1 MISLQT
7 KYMGLTLKNPIII
20 GSSPLTSTLDNLRKC
35 EDAGAG
41 AVVIKSIFEEQIDA
55 DTSAT
60 LADAQD
66 YLTHADAYGFLE
78 GASKDHYIDTY
89 LALVE
94 GAKQALDIPVIA
106 SINCKDAGTW
116 LDYGQRFVSCGAD
129 ALELNHYVVAADAS
143 VEGEDIEKEYL
154 RLVKSARKQFKLP
167 LSLKLGYK
175 FSSLA
180 NMIRQFDKL
189 GLDALVLFNRFYHP
203 DIDIKNLTFKPAE
216 VLSTAHEYVES
227 LRWTALMSAEI
238 RCDICATTGIHTGDT
253 VVKQLLAGAKA
264 VQICSAVMKHG
275 FERVGEM
282 LGDIETWMD
291 EHGYSEVSQFNG
303 ILAQE
308 RMADPSA
315 WERSQ
320 YMKSLLGNR

>member
-7 KYMGLTLKNPIII
+7 KYMGLTLKNPIVI
-20 GSSPLTSTLDNLRKC
+20 GSSPLTASLDNLRKC
-35 EDAGAG
+35 EDSGAG

-55 DTSAT
+55 DASAT
-60 LADAQD
+60 VSDAQE

-129 ALELNHYVVAADAS
+129 ALELNHYVIAADAK
-143 VEGEDIEKEYL
+143 VPGEDIEKEYL
-154 RLVKSARKQFKLP
+154 KLVKNARKTFKLP

-203 DIDIKNLTFKPAE
+203 DIDINKLTFKPAE

-238 RCDICATTGIHTGDT
+238 NCDICATTGIHTGET

-264 VQICSAVMKHG
+264 VQVCSAVIKYG
-275 FERVGEM
+275 FGRVGEM
-282 LGDIETWMD
+282 LGDIETWM
-291 EHGYSEVSQFNG
+291 EKHEYSEVAQFNG

-308 RMADPSA
+308 RMSDPSA

-320 YMKSLLGNR
+320 YMKSLLGTK

>member
-1 MISLQT
+1 
-7 KYMGLTLKNPIII
+7 MGLTLKNPIIV
-20 GSSPLTSTLDNLRKC
+20 GSSPLTATLDNLRKC

-41 AVVIKSIFEEQIDA
+41 AVVLKSIFEEQIDSDA
-55 DTSAT
+55 SAVVSG
-60 LADAQD
+60 AQE

-89 LALVE
+89 LTLVE
-94 GAKQALDIPVIA
+94 GAKKALDIPVIA

-116 LDYGQRFVSCGAD
+116 LDYGQRFISCGAD
-129 ALELNHYVVAADAS
+129 ALELNHYVVAADAK
-143 VEGEDIEKEYL
+143 VPGEDVEKEYL
-154 RLVKSARKQFKLP
+154 KLVKSARKSFKLP

-189 GLDALVLFNRFYHP
+189 GIDALVLFNRFYHP
-203 DIDIKNLTFKPAE
+203 DIDIKTLSFKPAE
-216 VLSTAHEYVES
+216 VLSSAHEYVES

-238 RCDICATTGIHTGDT
+238 DCDICATTGIHTGDT
-253 VVKQLLAGAKA
+253 VIKELLAGAKA
-264 VQICSAVMKHG
+264 VQVCSAVMKHG
-275 FERVGEM
+275 FGRIGEM
-282 LGDIETWMD
+282 LGELEVWMD
-291 EHGYSEVSQFNG
+291 THEYSEIAQFDG

-308 RMADPSA
+308 RMSDPSA

-320 YMKSLLGNR
+320 YMKSLLGNK